1 MFKKVFSWS
10 WRVLNITRS
19 VILNIIFFT
28 LLLVFIIAITSN
40 KNTTVIPENAALV
53 LNLQGQIVEQKE
65 YVNPTDA
72 FMAEAMSK
80 QQTDPEVLLSD
91 ILYVIKQ
98 AKNDPNINLLVLQLN
113 KMQNSGLSKLQ
124 DIGYALEDF
133 KTSGK
138 EIIAI
143 GDQFS
148 QAQYYLAS
156 HADNV
161 WLNPKGWLLFEGF
174 NRYQTYFKS
183 ALDKLSVQP
192 HIFRVGTYKS
202 AVEPFIRDNMSAQAK
217 EANLLWLNDLWL
229 QYKNDVAKQRN
240 IPISHFDDN
249 ATILLE
255 KIAQANGS
263 VAEYALSNNWVDA
276 LKTRDEIRHELIS
289 RVGKNNNSSFKQ
301 VSYRE
306 YLALKKQQ
314 LIFEVPNTDKIAII
328 VAKGNILNGVQK
340 PGKIGGTS
348 TAALLRKARLNNS
361 IKAVVLRVDSP
372 GGSAYASEI
381 IRQEVELLKASGK
394 PVVAS
399 MGTYAASGGYWISA
413 PADKIIASPSTI
425 TGSIGIFGLMMT
437 FEKSLANVG
446 IFNDGV
452 GTTDI
457 GGFNLTRPLDKN
469 IGQLI
474 QLTIN
479 RGYQDFIDLVAE
491 NRNMS
496 KEQVDKIAQGRV
508 WSGKK
513 AKELGLVDE
522 LGNLQTAILAAAE
535 LSGLE
540 RYETKLIEKEMSS
553 FDKFLSNALGQTS
566 KVLFNNQA
574 TNTLTVDNN
583 LVTDLIN
590 NLQKEVSTLSA
601 FNDPQGAYVL
611 CVDCELGM

>member
-40 KNTTVIPENAALV
+40 ENTTVIPENAALV

-202 AVEPFIRDNMSAQAK
+202 AVEPFIRDNMSTQAK

-348 TAALLRKARLNNS
+348 TAALLREARLNNS

-522 LGNLQTAILAAAE
+522 LGNLHTAILAAAE